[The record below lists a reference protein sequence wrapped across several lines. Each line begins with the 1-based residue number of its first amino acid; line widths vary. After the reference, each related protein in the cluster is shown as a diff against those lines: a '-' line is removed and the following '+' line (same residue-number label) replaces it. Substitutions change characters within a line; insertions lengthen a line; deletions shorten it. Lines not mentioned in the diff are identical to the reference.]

1 MKLKI
6 ILLLLLILCT
16 GAIYAVDPWGEP
28 EILSGSMTVMAQV
41 FINDSPA
48 DNNDV
53 LAAFVN
59 VNGTLQLRGKAFIQ
73 VFGALSGCLIQIY
86 TETNGEII
94 TFKIWDES
102 AQTVFN
108 ASQTLSSEVN
118 GIVGSYPD
126 NLYQI
131 TAGQILVTDPWGE
144 PVVLT
149 GSMTVMAKIS
159 ISGLPATGDDILS
172 AFVTVDGVEQLRG
185 KGNIAIINGTP
196 GCLLQV
202 YTEVNGE
209 IISFKVWDYSEQQIL
224 GSIPTVI
231 SEVNGIIGSWPNNL
245 FPIYAGS
252 IQTAATPTFFPLG
265 GTYQTAQD
273 VTITCA
279 TPGAQIRY
287 TLNGTDPTEASSLY
301 YNPLHLNLNST
312 TEIRAKAFKEYWLPS
327 NIASETYIIT
337 GTVPAPVFYPPA
349 GSYLNAVDV
358 NIICFLAG
366 AAIHYTLDGT
376 EPDENSILYAAPVNI
391 TQDTLLK
398 AKAYKTDWLPS
409 LTTSAYYEISTA
421 IEDDLN
427 TPLVTG
433 IQNVYP
439 NPFTGSTTIELTIK
453 DNPQNYKLSIY
464 NIKGEMVYQ
473 ASGYAKGSISR
484 NWDGKDNKGNK
495 LSAGVYLL
503 SFQVD
508 SSIYTRKLI
517 LK

>member
-6 ILLLLLILCT
+6 ILLLLLIFCL
-16 GAIYAVDPWGEP
+16 GAVYAVDPWGEP
-28 EILSGSMTVMAQV
+28 EILSGSMTVMAEV

-48 DNNDV
+48 ENNDV

-73 VFGALSGCLIQIY
+73 VFGAISGCLIQIY

-108 ASQTLSSEVN
+108 AAQTLSSEVN

-131 TAGQILVTDPWGE
+131 TAGQTLVTDPWGE
-144 PVVLT
+144 PVILT
-149 GSMTVMAKIS
+149 GSMTIMAKIG
-159 ISGLPATGDDILS
+159 ISGFSATGNDILS

-185 KGNIAIINGTP
+185 KGTISLVNGIP

-224 GSIPTVI
+224 LAIPTVT
-231 SEVNGIIGSWPNNL
+231 SEVNAIIGTWPNDL
-245 FPIYAGS
+245 FRIYAGS
-252 IQTAATPTFFPLG
+252 VQTTATPAFLPVG

-273 VTITCA
+273 VIITCA
-279 TPGAQIRY
+279 TPGAHIRY
-287 TLNGTDPTEASSLY
+287 TLNGTDPTEASSFY
-301 YNPLHLNLNST
+301 FYPLHLNLNST

-327 NIASETYIIT
+327 NITSGTYIIT
-337 GTVPAPVFYPPA
+337 GTVPAPVFNPPQ
-349 GSYLNAVDV
+349 GYYLNPIDV
-358 NIICFLAG
+358 NISCSLAE
-366 AAIHYTLDGT
+366 AVIRYTRDGT
-376 EPDENSILYAAPVNI
+376 EPDEHSMLYDGPMHI
-391 TQDTLLK
+391 TQETLLK
-398 AKAYKTDWLPS
+398 AKAYKYNWLPS
-409 LTTSAYYEISTA
+409 LTTSAYYVISTA
-421 IEDDLN
+421 TEDDLN
-427 TPLVTG
+427 SPLVTG

-439 NPFTGSTTIELTIK
+439 NPFTRSTTIELTIK
-453 DNPQNYKLSIY
+453 ENPQNYKLSIY

-473 ASGYAKGSISR
+473 ASGYAKGNISV

-508 SSIYTRKLI
+508 SSMYTRKLI

>member
-1 MKLKI
+1 MKLK
-6 ILLLLLILCT
+6 LFFSYSNLCT
-16 GAIYAVDPWGEP
+16 GVIYAVDLGANL

-48 DNNDV
+48 ENNDV

-73 VFGALSGCLIQIY
+73 VIGALSGCLIQIY
-86 TETNGEII
+86 TEANDEII

-102 AQTVFN
+102 AQNVFN
-108 ASQTLSSEVN
+108 ASQTLFSEVN

-149 GSMTVMAKIS
+149 GSMTVMAKIG
-159 ISGLPATGDDILS
+159 ISGFPATGDDILS
-172 AFVTVDGVEQLRG
+172 AFVTVDSVEQLRG

-209 IISFKVWDYSEQQIL
+209 IISFKVWDYSEQQIVMA
-224 GSIPTVI
+224 IPNVT

-252 IQTAATPTFFPLG
+252 VQTTATPTFFPLG

-287 TLNGTDPTEASSLY
+287 TLNGTDPTETSSLY

-312 TEIRAKAFKEYWLPS
+312 T
-327 NIASETYIIT
+327 
-337 GTVPAPVFYPPA
+337 
-349 GSYLNAVDV
+349 
-358 NIICFLAG
+358 
-366 AAIHYTLDGT
+366 GT
-376 EPDENSILYAAPVNI
+376 ELKHLKSIGYPV
-391 TQDTLLK
+391 
-398 AKAYKTDWLPS
+398 
-409 LTTSAYYEISTA
+409 
-421 IEDDLN
+421 
-427 TPLVTG
+427 
-433 IQNVYP
+433 
-439 NPFTGSTTIELTIK
+439 
-453 DNPQNYKLSIY
+453 
-464 NIKGEMVYQ
+464 
-473 ASGYAKGSISR
+473 
-484 NWDGKDNKGNK
+484 
-495 LSAGVYLL
+495 
-503 SFQVD
+503 
-508 SSIYTRKLI
+508 I
-517 LK
+517 LQ